1 MKQHQSL
8 NPLSWRH
15 KFRSKTGSAHD
26 SVQTP
31 PNASQA
37 RPATAILKE
46 IETQTSF
53 TRAKSSNSSQ
63 QHPAG
68 VLMEREEPATL
79 VMKDFAYLDSPV
91 TDSFSLLSDT
101 REPLINDSKSDII
114 PPSVRPSEHHK
125 RAVDGP
131 EIPHR
136 RSNYSTAMRPTRSS
150 PQEDAEFVP
159 QSPLRV
165 VDSPRNHE

>member
-15 KFRSKTGSAHD
+15 KFRSRPGTAHD
-26 SVQTP
+26 NSQTP
-31 PNASQA
+31 PSVSQS
-37 RPATAILKE
+37 RPATAILKQTDTE
-46 IETQTSF
+46 TSF
-53 TRAKSSNSSQ
+53 SRVQSNHSSQ

-68 VLMEREEPATL
+68 VIMERDGTSTP
-79 VMKDFAYLDSPV
+79 VGKDFAYQDSPI
-91 TDSFSLLSDT
+91 TDSFSLLSES

-114 PPSVRPSEHHK
+114 PQSVRPSEHHK

-131 EIPHR
+131 NIPPR
-136 RSNYSTAMRPTRSS
+136 RSTFSTSKSIQSS
-150 PQEDAEFVP
+150 PKQDMDFVP

-165 VDSPRNHE
+165 LDSPRRPE